1 MSPKTKL
8 KEPKQV
14 SSGVKRR
21 KLADRIATVIVT
33 IGGIA
38 IILCIIAILVFIGIE
53 TVPLWQ
59 GVKSE
64 LVSSFILK
72 ESPDLASYSL
82 DSPDQS
88 QFPFVAAGTEQYK
101 EIGFIVTNDG
111 MVNFLSLKDGS
122 TIKKQQLPGLEG
134 TKIVSSY
141 VSENNK
147 LYSFGTENGNILPV
161 RFDFKMSFDGDKRSI
176 APAVNEEEPLNF
188 GTSPLAII
196 AYEENEDGESAGAAY
211 TTGGELLLTASVESA
226 SLLGGGEKKQI
237 THNLTGSLEGS
248 DVTALELDRFTWNLY
263 AGTSGGKLYHW
274 DVRNK
279 ENPVLLE
286 VLNAAPNSNT
296 PITALAYLLGD
307 RSLIVGDGAGDVSV
321 WFEVSEPDS
330 PKGKVLKRIHD
341 LPPMELP
348 VVDILPSARDRG
360 FIASDNG
367 GNLNLYHA
375 TSEQK
380 LASFKTDGPRVENLV
395 YSPKADGIMAIDRK
409 SKLYDWDID
418 NSHPETSF
426 KTLFGKVW
434 YEGYS
439 KPEYVWQSTGGTD
452 DFEPKFSLTPL
463 AFGTLKGAIYALLF
477 AIPLSIFAALC
488 VSQFMHPALRNTIK
502 PIIEVMAA
510 LPSVVLGFFAGLWLA
525 PVIEKIIPAIFT
537 MPIVLTIFTLIAVFA
552 WQALPRRIKGKFK
565 EGSELFLLVPVIL
578 LGVIVTLWINS
589 PVEHLVFGGDYKSW
603 FYNVLGLQYDQRNS
617 LIVGFAMG
625 FAVIPIIF
633 TISEDA
639 LTSVPKHLA
648 AGSLALGAN
657 KWQTAIRVILPT
669 ASPGIFSAVMIGLG
683 RAIGET
689 MIVLMATGNTPIMDW
704 SIFNGFRAL
713 SANIAVEIPEA
724 PHGGTLY
731 RILFLAALLLF
742 FFTFIINT
750 AAELVR
756 QNLRKKYGQI

>member
-1 MSPKTKL
+1 MTPKTKL
-8 KEPKQV
+8 KEPRQV

-21 KLADRIATVIVT
+21 KLADRIATVVVVT
-33 IGGIA
+33 GGIA
-38 IILCIIAILVFIGIE
+38 VILCIIAILVFIGIE
-53 TVPLWQ
+53 TIPLWQ

-72 ESPDLASYSL
+72 ESPDLASYTL
-82 DSPDQS
+82 DDPDEK
-88 QFPFVAAGTEQYK
+88 QFPFLAAGTEQYK
-101 EIGFIVTNDG
+101 EIGFIVANDG
-111 MVNFLSLKDGS
+111 TVVFLSLKDGS
-122 TIKKQQLPGLEG
+122 TIKKVQLPGLEG
-134 TKIVSSY
+134 TKIISSY

-147 LYSFGTENGNILPV
+147 LYSFGTENGKILPV
-161 RFDFKMSFDGDKRSI
+161 NMNYAASFEGDKRI
-176 APAVNEEEPLNF
+176 ITPDVKEEDAVTV
-188 GTSPLAII
+188 GSSPLVTI
-196 AYEENEDGESAGAAY
+196 AYEEDEDGNNTAAAY
-211 TTGGELLLTASVESA
+211 TSDGNLIVSAMVESGG
-226 SLLGGGEKKQI
+226 LLGDGEKTQV
-237 THNLTGSLEGS
+237 TRDLTDKLGGNK
-248 DVTALELDRFTWNLY
+248 VTALEIDRSLGDLY
-263 AGTSGGKLYHW
+263 VGTNNGKLYHF
-274 DVRNK
+274 DVRDK
-279 ENPVLLE
+279 ENPVLLDTLS
-286 VLNAAPNSNT
+286 VAPNSNI
-296 PITALAYLLGD
+296 PVTALAFLLGD

-321 WFEVSEPDS
+321 WFEVSDPSS
-330 PKGKVLKRIHD
+330 PRGKVLTKIHE

-348 VVDILPSARDRG
+348 VTNIIASTRDRG
-360 FIASDNG
+360 FIAADNG
-367 GNLNLYHA
+367 GNINLYHA
-375 TSEQK
+375 TSERK
-380 LASFKTDGPRVENLV
+380 LKSFKTDGSVKTLAYP
-395 YSPKADGIMAIDRK
+395 PKADGIIAVD
-409 SKLYDWDID
+409 STGKLYDW
-418 NSHPETSF
+418 NVSNPHPETSF

-452 DFEPKFSLTPL
+452 DFEPKLSLTPL
-463 AFGTLKGAIYALLF
+463 AYGTLKGAIYALLF
-477 AIPLSIFAALC
+477 AIPISIFAALC
-488 VSQFMHPALRNTIK
+488 VSQFMHPSLRNTIK
-502 PIIEVMAA
+502 PVIEVMAA

-525 PVIEKIIPAIFT
+525 PVIEKIIPAVFT
-537 MPIVLTIFTLIAVFA
+537 MPFVLTIFTLAAVLI
-552 WQALPRRIKGKFK
+552 WGYLPRSVKGRFK
-565 EGSELFLLVPVIL
+565 EGSELFLLIPVIL
-578 LGVIVTLWINS
+578 LGVVITLWLNS
-589 PVEHLVFGGDYKSW
+589 PLEHFLFHGDYKAW

-639 LTSVPKHLA
+639 LSSVPKHLA

-657 KWQTAIRVILPT
+657 RWQTAINVVLPT

-724 PHGGTLY
+724 PQGGTLY

-756 QNLRKKYGQI
+756 QRLRKKYGQL